1 MDLKALGKQLLG
13 DKLGGGGG
21 AGGLG
26 GVMDGLSKLTGGGE
40 GQLDLGEIVGKLK
53 QGGLGEQVDSW
64 LGDGDNAEVSGEQ
77 VKSALGED
85 KVAEVASSMG
95 VDTATAADKI
105 KDVLPTLLD
114 KSSSGGSL
122 MDKFGGANSAVDM
135 AKNLFK

>member
-1 MDLKALGKQLLG
+1 MMDLKALGKQLLG

-21 AGGLG
+21 SGIG
-26 GVMDGLSKLTGGGE
+26 GVMEGLSKLTGGGE
-40 GQLDLGEIVGKLK
+40 GQLDLGEMIGKLK

-77 VKSALGED
+77 LQSALGED

-95 VDTATAADKI
+95 VDSATAADKI

-122 MDKFGGANSAVDM
+122 TDKFGGASSAVDM
-135 AKNLFK
+135 AKSLFK

>member
-21 AGGLG
+21 GSGIG
-26 GVMDGLSKLTGGGE
+26 GVMEGLSKLTGGGE
-40 GQLDLGEIVGKLK
+40 GQLDLGEMIGKLK

-77 VKSALGED
+77 LQSALGED

-95 VDTATAADKI
+95 VDSATAADKI

-122 MDKFGGANSAVDM
+122 TDKFGGASSAVDM
-135 AKNLFK
+135 AKSLFK